1 MTSKEALNQLYIMA
15 DTPELAMVIQSYYNI
30 VEKDLEV
37 LEILKRLIDID
48 YKVGFYTNK
57 IDAIPKQIL
66 VNGTLTK
73 QELEKIQEW
82 LEEND

>member
-1 MTSKEALNQLYIMA
+1 MKGKEALNQLYILA
-15 DTPELAMVIQSYYNI
+15 DTPEQAMVIQSYYNI

-48 YKVGFYTNK
+48 YKVDFYTNK
-57 IDAIPKQIL
+57 IDAIPKKIL
-66 VNGTLTK
+66 VKGTLTK

-82 LEEND
+82 LNKK

>member
-1 MTSKEALNQLYIMA
+1 MTSKEAVNRLSKYIG
-15 DTPELAMVIQSYYNI
+15 ELGGGETLEEEDVIL
-30 VEKDLEV
+30 KDLEV

-48 YKVGFYTNK
+48 YKVDFYTNR
-57 IDAIPKQIL
+57 IDAIPKKIL

-82 LEEND
+82 LEK